1 VVKGEDALR
10 RPVHAAGADKP
21 FGALSL
27 DDVRAHAAELAATVG
42 WGPTARVA
50 PVARAWSELAA
61 RMSDAGARNVA
72 DLGPETAAELA
83 EALWVVSPGESLLR

>member
-10 RPVHAAGADKP
+10 RPVHADGADKP
-21 FGALSL
+21 FGDLSL
-27 DDVRAHAAELAATVG
+27 DDVRAHAAELASSAG

-61 RMSDAGARNVA
+61 RMADAGARTVA
-72 DLGPETAAELA
+72 DLGPQAAAELA
-83 EALWVVSPGESLLR
+83 ERLWVVPPGESLLR